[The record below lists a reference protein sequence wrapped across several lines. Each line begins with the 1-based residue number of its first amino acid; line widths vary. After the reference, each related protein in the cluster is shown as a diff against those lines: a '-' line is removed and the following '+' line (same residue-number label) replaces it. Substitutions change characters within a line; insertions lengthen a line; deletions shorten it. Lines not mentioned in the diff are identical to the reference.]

1 MDLINI
7 MLSQKK
13 ARYKKFVETHL
24 YNRFFCFCFCLFA
37 FSRASPMACGDS
49 LG

>member
-24 YNRFFCFCFCLFA
+24 YNRFFVFVFVFLLF
-37 FSRASPMACGDS
+37 
-49 LG
+49 LGPLPWHVEIP